1 MIFLIGQQY
10 ILRFIIPCNKC
21 NKVLANWIKHGY
33 YLCLNWNNGLNI
45 SKVTFGRL
53 DAIQDFCEKKEVTY
67 EEVVY
72 DEMMQCQQVFVL

>member
-1 MIFLIGQQY
+1 M
-10 ILRFIIPCNKC
+10 
-21 NKVLANWIKHGY
+21 KHLY
-33 YLCLNWNNGLNI
+33 YLCWNWNNGLNI

-72 DEMMQCQQVFVL
+72 DEMMQCQQVFV